1 YLIRNYSELL
11 ERKESRYLSILNR
24 AKISIPDRSLQK
36 AYEWIKFNDEWL
48 ARDVPAIGRGLAAGY
63 PEYPWWF
70 GCDNTYSLQAVMAS
84 GDFELAEQTL
94 RLLKDVSMKKNGNG
108 RIIHEVATN
117 GVVYNPGNTQ
127 ETAAFI
133 MCIAKLF
140 HWTGDLRFIREM
152 YPVMKSG
159 LQWLLTDMDQNKNLF
174 PEGYGI
180 MEVHGLNAELIDVS
194 VYTQQALEATA
205 EIAGVLNDG
214 EAQKQYQ
221 QLASKLADK
230 INHDF
235 WDESEVSYCDFYGT
249 RQDAIRGAE
258 GNITQLQQYGKDLPK
273 EELERRIAIFQ
284 HLK

>member
-1 YLIRNYSELL
+1 
-11 ERKESRYLSILNR
+11 
-24 AKISIPDRSLQK
+24 
-36 AYEWIKFNDEWL
+36 
-48 ARDVPAIGRGLAAGY
+48 
-63 PEYPWWF
+63 
-70 GCDNTYSLQAVMAS
+70 
-84 GDFELAEQTL
+84 
-94 RLLKDVSMKKNGNG
+94 
-108 RIIHEVATN
+108 N

-194 VYTQQALEATA
+194 VYTQQALQATA
-205 EIAGVLNDG
+205 EIAGVLNDE

-273 EELERRIAIFQ
+273 EELDRRISIFQ
-284 HLK
+284 HLKEGFLKMPDASRGWITNKNWVITTPMETGIAPRDRAIRALDAIHKDNVGEYGPYLSAIEKNAMMTIS